1 MRLPSV
7 ARFRQH
13 VFLVAVNAVVLPMIA
28 CFLGFVCKRSR
39 SPWLRKRIGVWL
51 NRMLGEHFSQ
61 LVEPP
66 DSQSPAAVAHEFSNV
81 TILGCMR
88 YAIHGPEDDLF
99 EQNITV
105 TIVRTADA
113 VIVYN
118 PIPLSKAQMREH
130 LPDAAH
136 YWIVLPSRY
145 HHLYVD
151 PYLDFLPPERVTVV
165 GSVQAGLR
173 HNPPLSVRHGSA
185 LNVPGVQVLETSIL
199 MEEYNLVVPLHE
211 GGSLL
216 LVGHL
221 FQCGSMAF
229 GRFRRRH
236 WALRALESVLEYL
249 DDFDAGGCLDL
260 FFWAHLTDANDS
272 EESIE
277 ALRALEGV
285 RGVVCSHGG
294 LCATEPK
301 ELLAKQLAWG

>member
-39 SPWLRKRIGVWL
+39 SPWLRKRIGVFL

-130 LPDAAH
+130 LPDAARERAERD
-136 YWIVLPSRY
+136 IDEMRSMIRDTLAFARGEASDGEGALVDLSSLLDSLAEDMRVGGSDVAVETGARMVVRGDPQALRRAFTNLVGNAIRY
-145 HHLYVD
+145 GDRACVRARPD
-151 PYLDFLPPERVTVV
+151 GNRAVVTVEDDGPGIDPLQAERLFEPFV
-165 GSVQAGLR
+165 RGEASRNRATGGTGLGLAIVRSVAA
-173 HNPPLSVRHGSA
+173 RHGGTVSLA
-185 LNVPGVQVLETSIL
+185 NRPGGGGIATVTL
-199 MEEYNLVVPLHE
+199 PL
-211 GGSLL
+211 
-216 LVGHL
+216 
-221 FQCGSMAF
+221 A
-229 GRFRRRH
+229 R
-236 WALRALESVLEYL
+236 
-249 DDFDAGGCLDL
+249 
-260 FFWAHLTDANDS
+260 
-272 EESIE
+272 
-277 ALRALEGV
+277 
-285 RGVVCSHGG
+285 
-294 LCATEPK
+294 
-301 ELLAKQLAWG
+301 